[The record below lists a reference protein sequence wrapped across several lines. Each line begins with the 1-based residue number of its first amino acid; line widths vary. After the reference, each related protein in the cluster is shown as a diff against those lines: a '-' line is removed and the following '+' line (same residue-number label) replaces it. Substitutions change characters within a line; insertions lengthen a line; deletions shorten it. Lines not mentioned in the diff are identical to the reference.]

1 MGNLAGS
8 NNCPV
13 HDSCAVHI
21 VTYNAQ
27 LVRHGGISSSSPA
40 DNANYSDSI
49 ATFVLACYY
58 DPFRC
63 HDLFSLS
70 LSLPQLLACCINAS
84 CLALMNAGLAMK
96 CTVAAV
102 RCVIIGESRRI
113 VVDPSEKDVVGSDG
127 VDQAAEFT
135 FVFDSVERKAVSC
148 HCSGRYS
155 PEEFQEAMLAA
166 QAASAEVFEFYRASL
181 RKFIRIL

>member
-1 MGNLAGS
+1 MAALAAAA
-8 NNCPV
+8 PP
-13 HDSCAVHI
+13 I
-21 VTYNAQ
+21 M
-27 LVRHGGISSSSPA
+27 LIILIPLRHLFSPA
-40 DNANYSDSI
+40 TIHFDVTTY
-49 ATFVLACYY
+49 
-58 DPFRC
+58 
-63 HDLFSLS
+63 SLS